1 MTIVC
6 QDDNQWNQSV
16 HNIVNL
22 VGRKGVRKWQ
32 VEEHRIDDY

>member
-1 MTIVC
+1 MTVVC

-22 VGRKGVRKWQ
+22 VRRKRVREWQ